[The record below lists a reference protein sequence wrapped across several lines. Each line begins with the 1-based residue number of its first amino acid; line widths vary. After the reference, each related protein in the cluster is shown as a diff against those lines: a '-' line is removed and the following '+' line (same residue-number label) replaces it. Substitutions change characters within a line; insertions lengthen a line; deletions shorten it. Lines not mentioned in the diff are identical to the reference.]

1 MSVKG
6 RIIGIS
12 TGLALA
18 LAAGLT
24 DFEGNKSMPYRDIG
38 GVWTACVGDTNDIIP
53 SHKYSNQECQERLE
67 KQLKVHNDGL
77 LKCAPE
83 LLQGPEHVH
92 AAVLDLTYN
101 IGVGAVC
108 KSSIV
113 AKVKA
118 KKYPEA
124 CATITEFR
132 YAAGRDCSVRSN
144 QCYGVWKRRQWERAL
159 CEGDLN
165 NDQIAKGYAG
175 YLEASQ

>member
-1 MSVKG
+1 MSIKT
-6 RIIGIS
+6 RIVGIS

-24 DFEGNKSMPYRDIG
+24 DFEGNKAIPYRDIG
-38 GVWTACVGDTNDIIP
+38 GVWTACVGDTNGIIP
-53 SHKYSNQECQERLE
+53 GHRYSDQECQDRLAE
-67 KQLKVHNDGL
+67 QLKLHNDGI
-77 LKCAPE
+77 LKCMPG
-83 LLQGPEHVH
+83 LLDGPEHVH
-92 AAVLDLTYN
+92 AALLDLAYN
-101 IGVGAVC
+101 VGVGNVC
-108 KSSIV
+108 KSSIA

-118 KKYPEA
+118 RHHAAA
-124 CATITEFR
+124 CTTITEFR
-132 YAAGRDCSVRSN
+132 FAAGRDCSIRSN

>member
-53 SHKYSNQECQERLE
+53 GHKYSNQECQERLE

-77 LKCAPE
+77 LKCLISRTTLEWARF
-83 LLQGPEHVH
+83 
-92 AAVLDLTYN
+92 AN
-101 IGVGAVC
+101 
-108 KSSIV
+108 
-113 AKVKA
+113 
-118 KKYPEA
+118 
-124 CATITEFR
+124 
-132 YAAGRDCSVRSN
+132 
-144 QCYGVWKRRQWERAL
+144 RAL
-159 CEGDLN
+159 L
-165 NDQIAKGYAG
+165 
-175 YLEASQ
+175 LR